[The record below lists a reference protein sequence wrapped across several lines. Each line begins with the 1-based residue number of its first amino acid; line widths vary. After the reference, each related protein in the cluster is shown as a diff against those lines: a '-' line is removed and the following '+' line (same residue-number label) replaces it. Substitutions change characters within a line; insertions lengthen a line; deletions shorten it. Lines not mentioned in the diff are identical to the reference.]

1 MARFI
6 NFDPEYFGRDQYG
19 LLGQSI
25 QQPSLL
31 GSGTFPW
38 GGSTFTSTPTT
49 TTSTN
54 TTPNTTTTTNT
65 NPTTTTTTNNGCTPP
80 LVSDGR
86 GGCKPPTGDEC
97 LPPLVP
103 DGSGGCK
110 LPGSGCIYGRDKY
123 GNCIDPTGDKDGYDY
138 VAPNMERWVGSTGP
152 EPEYGDVFKDG
163 GYVPDP
169 SVTANLT
176 AANKAA
182 LEEINRATTNYKS
195 GILSPLS
202 GQTGYYVPQGFD
214 DFGSMSTPGIQLFPN
229 ERPAPL
235 STQDFLAQYSRPSKT
250 VEQGILSPSQ
260 EAAAVGA
267 TPEARQRAE
276 EFSGSRVSG
285 ETLGPSYDQGILS
298 QALAESQA
306 KEAVREAKERSK
318 AQKSAKK
325 KLEEIQKKQAED
337 KKKADQ
343 EAFHIREAE
352 KAFQKEMAKAAE
364 RRQRNAM
371 NLLQTFM

>member
-25 QQPSLL
+25 QKPSLL

-65 NPTTTTTTNNGCTPP
+65 NPTCASIGKVGTWPNCRDREVSTPTCASLGKVGTYPDCRDSVTVTERQCGDGEVGVWPNCRSAQNLTQQDLFNLFDDRTVGPTT
-80 LVSDGR
+80 VADVGR
-86 GGCKPPTGDEC
+86 VRQDPMTGQTITDTGLNTGDYRLDYSPYGAEERGQGAARGTWN
-97 LPPLVP
+97 PL
-103 DGSGGCK
+103 S
-110 LPGSGCIYGRDKY
+110 
-123 GNCIDPTGDKDGYDY
+123 DPADL
-138 VAPNMERWVGSTGP
+138 AARQA
-152 EPEYGDVFKDG
+152 
-163 GYVPDP
+163 
-169 SVTANLT
+169 ANL
-176 AANKAA
+176 AAG
-182 LEEINRATTNYKS
+182 
-195 GILSPLS
+195 GILSQS
-202 GQTGYYVPQGFD
+202 AV
-214 DFGSMSTPGIQLFPN
+214 TPA
-229 ERPAPL
+229 RL
-235 STQDFLAQYSRPSKT
+235 STQDFLTQYSRPPKT
-250 VEQGILSPSQ
+250 VDQGILSPSQ

-364 RRQRNAM
+364 RRQKNADR
-371 NLLQTFM
+371 LLKTFL